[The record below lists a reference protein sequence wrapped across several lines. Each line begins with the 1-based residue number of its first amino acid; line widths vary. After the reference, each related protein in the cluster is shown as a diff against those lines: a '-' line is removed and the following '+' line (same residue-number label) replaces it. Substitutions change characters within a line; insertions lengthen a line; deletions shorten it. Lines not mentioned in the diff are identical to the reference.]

1 MKTNKLLADFILFI
15 GNLLG
20 FAVVYS
26 PLFLGD
32 TINLDSYLILS
43 FITAWFYTK
52 SQIDKLDLENKIHEL
67 KELLKD

>member
-1 MKTNKLLADFILFI
+1 MKTNKLLVDFILFI

-20 FAVVYS
+20 FAVMYS
-26 PLFLGD
+26 VLFLKD

-52 SQIDKLDLENKIHEL
+52 SQIDKLLCKFLNL
-67 KELLKD
+67 Q